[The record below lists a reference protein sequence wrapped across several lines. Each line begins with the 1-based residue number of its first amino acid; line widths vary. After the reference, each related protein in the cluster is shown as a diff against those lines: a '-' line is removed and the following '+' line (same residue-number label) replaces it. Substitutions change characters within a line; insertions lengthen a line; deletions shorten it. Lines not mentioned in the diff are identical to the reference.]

1 MGVEAQHIGWMR
13 HALMLAKRAESEGEV
28 PVGAVVIKDG
38 QIIGEGWNQ
47 PIGHHDPSAHA
58 EIMALRDA
66 ARRIENYRLTD
77 CDLYVTLEPC
87 VMCAGAITH
96 ARIRRLTYATS
107 DPKAGAVES
116 VFDVLSA
123 PKLNHS
129 VVCEGGLLAE
139 EAGELLRQFFRSRR
153 N

>member
-96 ARIRRLTYATS
+96 ARIRKLIYGAR

-116 VFDVLSA
+116 VFDVLSV

-129 VVCEGGLLAE
+129 VVCEGGVLAE